1 MCQNSQWMANMVL
14 DEYGRPPNYIKL
26 QPLAVSIF
34 MRSLSRVQQERSY
47 FENLVVKEDIFDTK
61 QQFKENV
68 IMYINEENDKTE
80 SLD

>member
-1 MCQNSQWMANMVL
+1 MANMVL

>member
-1 MCQNSQWMANMVL
+1 MVL